1 MDDFL
6 VHAVTTGLTV
16 RVDRPMPSLSPELD
30 ARVEQLWRD
39 ACAEAEQGKA
49 GRLFNGQIFSVD
61 RLHPQHI
68 TGHLTEFRRVVA
80 QMREPA
86 LFQELH
92 LRPLAVCGALRCADG
107 LVIGR
112 RHADAVYQPA
122 RWQLPPAGSVDAA
135 AVRPDGS
142 VDFAAALLAE
152 LAEELGLPAS
162 TVDRPHPLCIVE
174 HPGSH
179 VCDFGLGLRTHLRA
193 AEILAAH
200 RRSGNAEY
208 DPLRVV
214 PDAELADFLIHV
226 RENLVPPALAFIQR
240 LGLPAD

>member
-112 RHADAVYQPA
+112 ARIGGKKVYIAAQVGQFVGGAV
-122 RWQLPPAGSVDAA
+122 G
-135 AVRPDGS
+135 
-142 VDFAAALLAE
+142 E
-152 LAEELGLPAS
+152 IH
-162 TVDRPHPLCIVE
+162 RPHPLCIVE